1 MSYCNNCGTG
11 FQLVETQGFYSWE
24 CREENYDQTL
34 SSRTLG
40 FTNHAGVCPV
50 FDVVTN
56 EIIDTLSSTE
66 EVLNQYPTAVWYD
79 HL

>member
-1 MSYCNNCGTG
+1 MTDCNCYGNGICDT
-11 FQLVETQGFYSWE
+11 
-24 CREENYDQTL
+24 CRYGIPYEVL

-50 FDVVTN
+50 FDVETN

-66 EVLNQYPTAVWYD
+66 EVLKDYPTATWYD

>member
-1 MSYCNNCGTG
+1 MAYCSYCGTN
-11 FQLVETQGFYSWE
+11 FQLVETQGFCSWE
-24 CREENYDQTL
+24 CREADYGQSL

-66 EVLNQYPTAVWYD
+66 EVLKGYPTATWYD